1 MSTAYLTDKEK
12 SSTKLN
18 ESRINLSSLASSTD
32 GQPMLLPPDQVQE
45 LNRRSTGMLNNVQR
59 FFAHHLIEAFG
70 CDYSTSGVT
79 LEALQAKIKSFLE
92 LRTADG
98 PRHDTYVIF
107 YSGHTHRSGEWA
119 LAGKCPTCRSKIFY
133 ITQKVMAETG
143 PVCFYHQEETLF
155 ALTKSW
161 SGGGKRTATS
171 AHVSS
176 WCSTVKIRCR
186 G

>member
-1 MSTAYLTDKEK
+1 
-12 SSTKLN
+12 
-18 ESRINLSSLASSTD
+18 
-32 GQPMLLPPDQVQE
+32 MLLPPDQVQE

-119 LAGKCPTCRSKIFY
+119 LAGKTSVQLVNIV
-133 ITQKVMAETG
+133 THKVMTEIE
-143 PVCFYHQEETLF
+143 PVC
-155 ALTKSW
+155 
-161 SGGGKRTATS
+161 
-171 AHVSS
+171 VSI
-176 WCSTVKIRCR
+176 IRR
-186 G
+186 RHSSP